1 MIPVSVKI
9 CRTDCQTPTVI
20 FFKGEILML
29 PRNLLFLVINY
40 KLMVSFYFFFNAS
53 FWIVLR
59 RWSKCYTEGLE
70 EEHTMLIDLSY
81 LLASTKKHNRQSPR
95 SVHSIGSQVHQAS
108 IYFTVIFY
116 LISFKELLR
125 SYSVICSEKW
135 VIGKY
140 EILNSTVTQ
149 RLKLFFEIHKNVLL
163 LAIMSQ
169 YLFNTQWSKFL
180 GINGPKFL
188 YWNSVVALAASGI
201 SVLVKALSTKTLS
214 LCCM

>member
-1 MIPVSVKI
+1 
-9 CRTDCQTPTVI
+9 
-20 FFKGEILML
+20 
-29 PRNLLFLVINY
+29 
-40 KLMVSFYFFFNAS
+40 
-53 FWIVLR
+53 
-59 RWSKCYTEGLE
+59 
-70 EEHTMLIDLSY
+70 MLIDLSY

-116 LISFKELLR
+116 LISFKALLR
-125 SYSVICSEKW
+125 SYSVISSEKW

-169 YLFNTQWSKFL
+169 YLFNTQLSKVL

-188 YWNSVVALAASGI
+188 YWNSVVALAASGM